1 MSQVFSFIQILR
13 QMLQK
18 TVEAYAVIV
27 VFQLDIL
34 WRNYVVYKE
43 NLIFFTLLW

>member
-1 MSQVFSFIQILR
+1 MSRVFNFIQIFH

-18 TVEAYAVIV
+18 TVEAYVVIV
-27 VFQLDIL
+27 AFQLDIL
-34 WRNYVVYKE
+34 WRNYVVYEE